1 MFIDFCFWNVELSA
15 GHSDPQKH
23 TYNLQN
29 TITVR
34 KPGVM
39 GSGASTPDPSQAP
52 PDYLQPTAP
61 PPEEFVT
68 AEDIRRSKEGEQN
81 IRNLK

>member
-1 MFIDFCFWNVELSA
+1 
-15 GHSDPQKH
+15 
-23 TYNLQN
+23 
-29 TITVR
+29 
-34 KPGVM
+34 M

-81 IRNLK
+81 IKNLK